1 MPTISTT
8 SIAVILVGGAMI
20 SLQGP
25 INATLGRATG
35 SPVNAALISFLVGTL
50 ALALVVVAQR
60 TPASIPL
67 LRALPW
73 WAWTG
78 GLCGAV
84 FVTAAAYAAPRIGV
98 ASMLTIGIAS
108 QLMTAVLIDHSGAL
122 GVPARSISG
131 GRLLGVAMVIA
142 GAILV
147 RRS

>member
-8 SIAVILVGGAMI
+8 AITVILVGGAMI

-35 SPVNAALISFLVGTL
+35 SPVNAALISFLVGTG
-50 ALALVVVAQR
+50 ALAIVAAVQR
-60 TPASIPL
+60 SASNTAL

-108 QLMTAVLIDHSGAL
+108 QLLTAVLIDHAGVL
-122 GVPARSISG
+122 NVPARSISL
-131 GRLLGVAMVIA
+131 GRVIGVVMVIA
-142 GAILV
+142 GAVLV